1 MCIRDSIDQARLQVS
16 REPLKLPMLKL
27 DKSIKAIDDFR
38 FEHISIV
45 GYEHHPHIAAPI
57 SV

>member
-1 MCIRDSIDQARLQVS
+1 MNHIDQARLQVS